1 MLKCYFND
9 NSTSLSSF
17 ISLTF
22 CLESVVFLII
32 FIFLYQFAKRGLN
45 VILVSRSLSK
55 LETVAKEIRET
66 FNVETKVIDVDFTSG
81 PEIYNKI
88 KSNIG
93 GLEIGILVNN
103 VGLSYSVPDVFL
115 SIPDREKLINDTIK
129 CNITSM
135 PMMCSIV
142 LPQMVNRHK
151 GLIINISSL
160 SAIIPAPM
168 LSIYSASK
176 AFADKFTADL
186 AAEYESSGIVIQSIL
201 PGPVGMII

>member
-1 MLKCYFND
+1 M
-9 NSTSLSSF
+9 
-17 ISLTF
+17 
-22 CLESVVFLII
+22 I
-32 FIFLYQFAKRGLN
+32 FIFLYQFAKRGIN
-45 VILVSRSLSK
+45 IILVSRSLSK

-81 PEIYNKI
+81 PDIYNKI

-103 VGLSYSVPDVFL
+103 VGLSYTAPDVFL
-115 SIPDREKLINDTIK
+115 SIPDREKLIKDTIN

-142 LPQMVNRHK
+142 MPQMVNRHK
-151 GLIINISSL
+151 GLIINVSSL

-168 LSIYSASK
+168 LTIYSASK
-176 AFADKFTADL
+176 AFADKFSADL

-201 PGPVGMII
+201 PGPVGKII